1 MLVKISEI
9 HLRLNC
15 EKIAAKMKTVVIF
28 FGIVFLIL
36 SAEGFHLKE
45 FEEEGE
51 FEEIRAADYPSMF
64 LLEYLNSSY

>member
-1 MLVKISEI
+1 
-9 HLRLNC
+9 
-15 EKIAAKMKTVVIF
+15 MKTVVIF

-51 FEEIRAADYPSMF
+51 FEGIRAADYPSMF
-64 LLEYLNSSY
+64 LLQCLNSSY